1 MAQLRIPLDAQRFAQ
16 GLTWKDYMAQMGDTR
31 TRTEDNYQKSVLTED
46 ERKFFGG
53 LSQVRYVLM
62 LAENWCGD
70 VHRNSPLIAHIA
82 EAMPNCE
89 LRVFFRDRNLDLT
102 DCFLNNGYRSIPI
115 VVFFDKDWNEIGRWI
130 ERAHA
135 ATAKVVGIRAK
146 TLDVAPAD
154 KQDAAMAE
162 YRKQIQAEYD
172 APGGPLWR
180 ATAQEVRLVLETRL
194 GLAAKK

>member
-1 MAQLRIPLDAQRFAQ
+1 MDQFYHRPTSLSVSPMTSPSCRSRQLDVSPSLADLRSCPNRPVSCIKSRDVNPTMEDDM
-16 GLTWKDYMAQMGDTR
+16 DYMAQMGDTR

-89 LRVFFRDRNLDLT
+89 Q
-102 DCFLNNGYRSIPI
+102 
-115 VVFFDKDWNEIGRWI
+115 IG
-130 ERAHA
+130 
-135 ATAKVVGIRAK
+135 
-146 TLDVAPAD
+146 
-154 KQDAAMAE
+154 
-162 YRKQIQAEYD
+162 
-172 APGGPLWR
+172 
-180 ATAQEVRLVLETRL
+180 
-194 GLAAKK
+194 